1 MHIYKR
7 FKHRETSHM
16 ITVVADSM
24 FEILS
29 FAIVLRAMFGS
40 INGGFRCLYSR
51 KYNSLKRANS
61 EASSRIVCFSAY
73 NRITC
78 FIRESV

>member
-16 ITVVADSM
+16 ITAVVADSM
-24 FEILS
+24 LEVLS

-40 INGGFRCLYSR
+40 INGRFRCLYSR
-51 KYNSLKRANS
+51 K
-61 EASSRIVCFSAY
+61 
-73 NRITC
+73 
-78 FIRESV
+78 